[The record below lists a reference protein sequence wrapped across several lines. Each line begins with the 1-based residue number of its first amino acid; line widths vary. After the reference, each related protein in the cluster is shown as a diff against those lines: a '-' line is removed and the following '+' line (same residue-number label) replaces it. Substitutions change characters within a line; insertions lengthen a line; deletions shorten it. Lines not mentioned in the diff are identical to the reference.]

1 MSRSSNRGWAAFS
14 LVGIALWVGATVLV
28 TVLNDDPADGK
39 PTLLTFAGGGAAFF
53 AVVFGFAWW
62 QTRPRTD
69 PELDALL
76 AELSLDPGPAPR
88 SARAISGMRRV
99 ARAYIVLGALVT
111 ALGLAAIV
119 QEGLGVGDP
128 RATLIAVV
136 VIVVAWA
143 AAVPF
148 VLRQARAASRAV
160 LTPLGLTQ
168 FGDRM
173 SGERRD
179 RAVSVRITPRGSVT
193 SLAGGSAALPLEGD
207 ADPRLRRDGAT
218 SASGSGVEAS
228 ATATGSPFGAR
239 ATRERPGSGTC
250 GSPSGSPTTARA

>member
-1 MSRSSNRGWAAFS
+1 MSRPGNRGWAAFS

-53 AVVFGFAWW
+53 AVVFGLAWW

-76 AELSLDPGPAPR
+76 AELSLDPGAAPR
-88 SARAISGMRRV
+88 SARAIAGMRRV
-99 ARAYIVLGALVT
+99 ARVYILLGALVT
-111 ALGLAAIV
+111 ALGLIAIL
-119 QEGLGVGDP
+119 QEGLGVGSA
-128 RATLIAVV
+128 RATLIAMV

-148 VLRQARAASRAV
+148 VLGRARAASRSV

-173 SGERRD
+173 SGERGG

-193 SLAGGSAALPLEGD
+193 SFEGSSGALPLSGD
-207 ADPRLRRDGAT
+207 GILAYAGRGDERRWA
-218 SASGSGVEAS
+218 GVEAS
-228 ATATGSPFGAR
+228 ADGER
-239 ATRERPGSGTC
+239 IVVRREGHEGPAWLWDLWLAERLADDAG
-250 GSPSGSPTTARA
+250 

>member
-1 MSRSSNRGWAAFS
+1 MSRSSNRGWAVFCLA
-14 LVGIALWVGATVLV
+14 GIALWVGVTVLV
-28 TVLNDDPADGK
+28 TVLNDDPADGE
-39 PTLLTFAGGGAAFF
+39 PTVLAFAGGAAAFF

-76 AELSLDPGPAPR
+76 AELSLDPGAAPR

-111 ALGLAAIV
+111 ALGLATIL
-119 QEGLGVGDP
+119 QEGFGVGDP
-128 RATLIAVV
+128 RATVIAIV

-160 LTPLGLTQ
+160 LTPLGLSQ

-173 SGERRD
+173 SGERRG
-179 RAVSVRITPRGSVT
+179 RAVSVRITPKGSVT
-193 SLAGGSAALPLEGD
+193 AIDGSSGALPLSGD
-207 ADPRLRRDGAT
+207 GILAYAGA
-218 SASGSGVEAS
+218 GDERVWDGVEAC
-228 ATATGSPFGAR
+228 ADGDRIVIRREGHEGPAWLWDLWLAERLAGAG
-239 ATRERPGSGTC
+239 PV
-250 GSPSGSPTTARA
+250 